1 MLRCVKPSFWIEYF
15 HRQTEPVRSSLDKSH
30 HPIHC
35 HFQGLDINPK
45 KVCGSQGKKKKSCE
59 EYWQAG
65 GILLSLDCF
74 AKQKPPKVCMSTD
87 EKIKSCYN
95 GTLLFYL
102 SGGFLML
109 FGSEDFLPDGMPVM
123 FPTKKRSFS
132 HTKIRSFSNTKKRSF
147 FNKNSVKSSTEFSP
161 PPRFCAT

>member
-35 HFQGLDINPK
+35 HFQGLDINPQK
-45 KVCGSQGKKKKSCE
+45 GLWIPREKE
-59 EYWQAG
+59 EKLW
-65 GILLSLDCF
+65 GILASWRNF
-74 AKQKPPKVCMSTD
+74 AVTRLLCQTKTSKGCMSTD

-123 FPTKKRSFS
+123 FPPRNGHFPT
-132 HTKIRSFSNTKKRSF
+132 
-147 FNKNSVKSSTEFSP
+147 
-161 PPRFCAT
+161 PRFGHFPTPKNGHFSTKTP